1 ATKCGK
7 IKLGARARNAA
18 RSDGL
23 HAGPPGCTVA
33 GIPARPVGGPCC
45 ENPADS
51 MDQVFDVATFDP
63 GL

>member
-1 ATKCGK
+1 V
-7 IKLGARARNAA
+7 
-18 RSDGL
+18 L
-23 HAGPPGCTVA
+23 HEVAPGCTVA